1 MLDDLKEEKNNIDS
15 KRLVSTKS
23 DGTIFNFN
31 VFKSSLEFAS
41 DIYNGKILL
50 VEAKKDRYKMQL
62 KDLEKYDPKNP
73 DKINSRKETLI
84 NVKKFYNN
92 KNNVIR
98 AFEDRVFLF
107 KDGFWKKESDMS
119 DEALPDWVKVDKE
132 RFSKTKNE
140 IQHAINKNLQARS
153 NRGSPTCFDESCK
166 LIQDIKH
173 SKITHEEALKTITN
187 IRNNIKRINDLNE
200 FNSNQVK
207 LLNALFMVDEHFA
220 GEFKWYKLSDTG
232 YTLLR

>member
-62 KDLEKYDPKNP
+62 EDLEKYDPKNP

-92 KNNVIR
+92 KNNVIK

-107 KDGFWKKESDMS
+107 KDGF
-119 DEALPDWVKVDKE
+119 
-132 RFSKTKNE
+132 
-140 IQHAINKNLQARS
+140 
-153 NRGSPTCFDESCK
+153 
-166 LIQDIKH
+166 
-173 SKITHEEALKTITN
+173 
-187 IRNNIKRINDLNE
+187 
-200 FNSNQVK
+200 
-207 LLNALFMVDEHFA
+207 
-220 GEFKWYKLSDTG
+220 
-232 YTLLR
+232 